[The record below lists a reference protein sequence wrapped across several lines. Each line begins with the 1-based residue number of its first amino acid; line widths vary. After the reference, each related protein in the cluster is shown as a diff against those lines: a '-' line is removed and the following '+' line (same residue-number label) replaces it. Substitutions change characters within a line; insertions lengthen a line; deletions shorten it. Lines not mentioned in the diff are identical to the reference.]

1 MFGGHL
7 PGAISESPRRV
18 NQDRSEMLRK
28 VFEHRLASAVSCHAL
43 HRSASRLTF
52 QWESFKSPTQIWD
65 TAPEQQRPEDG
76 ASGLP
81 LQLFYSPV
89 SLSGGKSPISM
100 LEFSPEGWDRIW
112 C

>member
-18 NQDRSEMLRK
+18 NQDRPEMLRK

-52 QWESFKSPTQIWD
+52 QWETSNHRRKFRTLPSVEAANREQHRFRTVPEIRYD
-65 TAPEQQRPEDG
+65 EGRRPGESADPAAAPRD
-76 ASGLP
+76 
-81 LQLFYSPV
+81 
-89 SLSGGKSPISM
+89 
-100 LEFSPEGWDRIW
+100 DR
-112 C
+112 